1 MGYAKQILAPLL
13 VFSCATLSAATAAD
27 DHTVSQAPGYYHMN
41 VGEFR
46 ITALNDGTSDM
57 AAARLLHWDE
67 DKINAALAKE
77 YLTSPVEGSIN
88 GFLVNTGEHLILV
101 DTGIGSGVRPSLG
114 QLKDHIEAAGYT
126 AADIDAIYI
135 THMHGDHI
143 GGLLDGEQRAFPNA
157 TVYAHERDANYWLNE
172 DEMAKVAEERR
183 GSFQNAMRLFAPYQ
197 AADAFVTFADG
208 EQLHEG
214 IVVNPTPG
222 HTPGHSVY
230 HVESNDQTMVI
241 WGDTLHV
248 AAVQFPHPEV
258 TIAYDSNPEQARE
271 QRLKLFK
278 RIAEEGHWIAGAHI
292 SFPGIGRMK
301 AEADGYRWVPANYTT
316 RIE

>member
-1 MGYAKQILAPLL
+1 MGYINKALLPFALGGGMLFSGTVLAAEP
-13 VFSCATLSAATAAD
+13 D
-27 DHTVSQAPGYYHMN
+27 VSQAPGYYHMN
-41 VGEFR
+41 IGEFR
-46 ITALNDGTSDM
+46 VTALNDGTSDM
-57 AAARLLHWDE
+57 AAHRLLHWEE
-67 DKINAALAKE
+67 DKIQAALAKD

-88 GFLVNTGEHLILV
+88 AFLVNTGAQQILI
-101 DTGIGSGVRPSLG
+101 DTGIGGGVSPNLG
-114 QLKDHIEAAGYT
+114 QLMEHLQAAGSS

-143 GGLLDGEQRAFPNA
+143 GGLLDGEERAFPNA
-157 TVYAHERDANYWLNE
+157 TVYVHERDANYWLSE
-172 DEMAKVAEERR
+172 TEMAKAAEGRK
-183 GSFQNAMRLFAPYQ
+183 GSFQNAMRLFKPYQ
-197 AADAFVTFADG
+197 AADAFMTFADG
-208 EQLHEG
+208 QQLHDG

-230 HVESNDQTMVI
+230 HVHSNGESMAI

-278 RIAEEGHWIAGAHI
+278 ALAEGGHWIAGAHI

-301 AEADGYRWVPANYTT
+301 AEGDGYRWIPANYTT